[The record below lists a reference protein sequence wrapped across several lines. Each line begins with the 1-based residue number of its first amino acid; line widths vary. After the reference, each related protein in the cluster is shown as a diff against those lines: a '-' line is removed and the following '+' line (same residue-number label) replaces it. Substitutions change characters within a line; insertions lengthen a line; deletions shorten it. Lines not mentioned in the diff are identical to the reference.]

1 MDDKIEI
8 QVVWE
13 IGATSTESCG
23 TLKKDIPVDLAIYA
37 KKNKLLELD
46 GWNSLKQLADKSQLI
61 GRLVKQAKLNSLKYS
76 QRYKYG
82 FEIPKNYKDAERLD
96 RKNGNHDWMEAN
108 KLKHEHLREYDV
120 FIDKRRSA
128 GCRIPCGYQLIWLHT
143 IFDIKIDGRH
153 KAWVVSDRH
162 LTTIPAESV
171 YSGVISLRGLQTC
184 LFVGELEGMEPWG
197 TDLGNA

>member
-13 IGATSTESCG
+13 ISATSTESFG

-46 GWNSLKQLADKSQLI
+46 GWNALKQLADKSQLI
-61 GRLVKQAKLNSLKYS
+61 ERLIKQAKLHSLKYS
-76 QRYKYG
+76 QKYKYC

-108 KLKHEHLREYDV
+108 KLEHEHLREYDV
-120 FIDKRRSA
+120 FTDKGRSA
-128 GCRIPCGYQLIWLHT
+128 GCRIPCGYQLI
-143 IFDIKIDGRH
+143 
-153 KAWVVSDRH
+153 
-162 LTTIPAESV
+162 
-171 YSGVISLRGLQTC
+171 
-184 LFVGELEGMEPWG
+184 
-197 TDLGNA
+197 